1 VYLSAYLSWGL
12 RGIAQVVLQA
22 DITEF
27 QPYYVQIVAQLLER
41 RADPIPPSY
50 LQLLPSLLQQPLW
63 ASRSNQPALA
73 RLIKAF
79 LTRAAPQIVAN
90 QAVFLQILGLVQFL
104 MMSKVA
110 SAGRIDALCLSL
122 VASMRFSLSRSRFH
136 TQSLHLFSCRG
147 RSICS
152 LSSSPLR
159 EPCLPALKAGRL
171 GR

>member
-1 VYLSAYLSWGL
+1 M
-12 RGIAQVVLQA
+12 LQA

-41 RADPIPPSY
+41 RADPIPASY

-79 LTRAAPQIVAN
+79 LTRTAPQIVAN

-104 MMSKVA
+104 MMSKVP
-110 SAGRIDALCLSL
+110 SL
-122 VASMRFSLSRSRFH
+122 DQCAVSVL
-136 TQSLHLFSCRG
+136 
-147 RSICS
+147 
-152 LSSSPLR
+152 
-159 EPCLPALKAGRL
+159 
-171 GR
+171 